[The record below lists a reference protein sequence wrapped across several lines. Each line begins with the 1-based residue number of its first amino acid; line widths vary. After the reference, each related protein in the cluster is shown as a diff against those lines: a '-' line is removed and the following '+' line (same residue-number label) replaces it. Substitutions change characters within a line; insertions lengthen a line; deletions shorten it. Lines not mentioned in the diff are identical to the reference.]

1 MRNMWNSGFRFI
13 PHSSFIIPNLPL
25 MRYIDTH
32 CHLDQ
37 ILERM
42 GLASFA
48 DLRAGFLGPDFEA
61 CLTISCDPDSVEPV
75 LALMENEGV
84 YGAFGI
90 HPHDARHYAP
100 ALEARIAAALAHPRC
115 KAYGEIGLDYHYD
128 LSERALQREVFIRQL
143 RLGIAAGK
151 PLVIH
156 TREAEEDTLEILREH
171 APRDWPIHV
180 HCFTSSRRLAQALL
194 ADFPNLHV
202 GFTGILTFKNSD
214 DLRETARLVPLERI
228 LVETDGPYLA
238 PVPFRGKPAHP
249 GHIPLILEKLAEIKE
264 LPVEEVSATVL
275 GNAKRVYGI

>member
-1 MRNMWNSGFRFI
+1 M
-13 PHSSFIIPNLPL
+13 L
-25 MRYIDTH
+25 RYIDTH

-48 DLRAGFLGPDFEA
+48 DLRPSLGSGFEA
-61 CLTISCDPDSVEPV
+61 CLTISCDPDSVEPA

-90 HPHDARHYAP
+90 HPHDARLYTP
-100 ALEARIAAALAHPRC
+100 ALEGRIAAALAHPRC

-128 LSERALQREVFIRQL
+128 LSERALQREIFVHQL

-151 PLVIH
+151 PLIIH
-156 TREAEEDTLEILREH
+156 TREAEDDTLEILRGH
-171 APRDWPIHV
+171 VPRDWPIHV

-194 ADFPNLHV
+194 ADFSNLHI

-214 DLRETARLVPLERI
+214 DLRETARLVPLDRM

-249 GHIPLILEKLAEIKE
+249 GHIPLILEKLAEVKE
-264 LPVEEVSATVL
+264 LPVEEVAAATL
-275 GNAKRVYGI
+275 ANAKRVYGMK